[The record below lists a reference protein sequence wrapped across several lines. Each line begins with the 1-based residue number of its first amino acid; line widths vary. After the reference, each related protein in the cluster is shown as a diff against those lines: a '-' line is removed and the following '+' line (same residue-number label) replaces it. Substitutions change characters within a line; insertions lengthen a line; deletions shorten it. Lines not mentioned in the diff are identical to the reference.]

1 MFADCIF
8 AGWFRLPYKE
18 ECGLCGRVF
27 SVRYLKQCYRCKKLY
42 CRDCMVPDVSTGDR
56 TRLMCLNCARRAV
69 APRRVDKFTGLAGYL
84 KFRGAFTKVVRL
96 SFARIDG
103 IIGENLPMEAYKSEA
118 WWSNVPSV
126 HSKGWLNAGWE
137 VREVNLKEGYVVFQ
151 KVKDVPL
158 KSRRNMGR
166 GEVKKPFAPAPV
178 RFSRRKLPSKTR
190 VSKLYARIKNV
201 ERQKSALPQYRGSFR
216 PKPSFEKRLF
226 KAKDEG
232 Q

>member
-1 MFADCIF
+1 MFADCFIVGCF
-8 AGWFRLPYKE
+8 GLPYKE

-56 TRLMCLNCARRAV
+56 MRLMCLNCARRAV
-69 APRRVDKFTGLAGYL
+69 APRRVDRFSGLAGYL
-84 KFRGAFTKVVRL
+84 KFRGAFTKLVRL

-103 IIGENLPMEAYKSEA
+103 IVGENLPMEAYKSET
-118 WWSNVPSV
+118 WWSNVPNV
-126 HSKGWLNAGWE
+126 HSKVWLDAGWE
-137 VREVNLKEGYVVFQ
+137 VQEVNLKEGYVIFQ

-158 KSRRNMGR
+158 KSRRSMGR
-166 GEVKKPFAPAPV
+166 DDVKKPFVPAPV

-201 ERQKSALPQYRGSFR
+201 ERQKSALPQYRGSFK
-216 PKPSFEKRLF
+216 PKASFEKRLF
-226 KAKDEG
+226 KPKDEG